1 MKKLIL
7 LLTMIVSLATTHEVY
22 AKGNS
27 GKDKP
32 EREKPE
38 RDKPERE
45 KTERERP
52 EKNKH
57 EKNIKAEDAQ
67 KNWGKLKVEYEDLD
81 KSEQKEIK
89 EEITTKKIIR
99 NEIRREIEKNPDLD
113 LSSIPQ
119 YDPNNPTDLENL
131 VEKLIDDYSPDKINE
146 DTLTALKL
154 AGMSELSINK
164 IETSLSKYNE
174 NSEILEETSDETDS
188 SSEDTEE
195 IEI

>member
-1 MKKLIL
+1 MKKLVL
-7 LLTMIVSLATTHEVY
+7 LLTMIVSLTTTHELY

-32 EREKPE
+32 EKEKPE

-45 KTERERP
+45 KP

-67 KNWGKLKVEYEDLD
+67 ENWGKLKDQYEDLD

-99 NEIRREIEKNPDLD
+99 NEIRREMEKNPDLD

-131 VEKLIDDYSPDKINE
+131 VEKLINDYSPNKINE
-146 DTLTALKL
+146 DTLIALKL

-164 IETSLSKYNE
+164 IENSLSKYME
-174 NSEILEETSDETDS
+174 TSEILEETSDETDS